1 MIRLIVTPHLPHRQ
15 PLFTPISCDARSGRP
30 SASNGMAKGT
40 RSVRTRLGQKINA
53 KLERMFPERRLFL
66 KSDTDTRF
74 IRVRPM
80 MQLVAFTGSAM
91 LVAWAIVAT
100 AIILMDSIGSG
111 NFREQAKRDQRN
123 YQTRLNE
130 ISSQR
135 DSRAVEALAA
145 QNRFNAALAQISVM
159 QSELLNSETH
169 RRELETGIEV
179 IQLTLRGTMKDREI
193 ARGQVAKLQSLVDNG
208 EAGTSFASAGAG
220 APMGFVAEALAKT
233 AAERD
238 QVVRD
243 AQDALLQAED
253 LAQQIAI
260 MKDQND
266 QIFRQ
271 LEEAMTVS
279 VAPLDKMF
287 RAAGMPTERII
298 EQVRRGYSGQ
308 GGPLT
313 PLSFSTRGGEASA
326 DALRANKLLNQM
338 DRLNL
343 YRIAAQKAPFA
354 NPVKAAFRFTSKFG
368 PRRDPKT
375 GGRRMHKGVDF
386 AAPNGTP
393 LYAAADGVVTYAG
406 WSSGYGRLVKIQHE
420 FGIETRYAHM
430 SKLRAKVG
438 QRVSRGDRIGDMGAS
453 GRVTGVHLH
462 YEIRVGGKAVNPMI
476 YIKAANDVF

>member
-1 MIRLIVTPHLPHRQ
+1 
-15 PLFTPISCDARSGRP
+15 
-30 SASNGMAKGT
+30 
-40 RSVRTRLGQKINA
+40 
-53 KLERMFPERRLFL
+53 
-66 KSDTDTRF
+66 
-74 IRVRPM
+74 
-80 MQLVAFTGSAM
+80 
-91 LVAWAIVAT
+91 
-100 AIILMDSIGSG
+100 
-111 NFREQAKRDQRN
+111 
-123 YQTRLNE
+123 
-130 ISSQR
+130 
-135 DSRAVEALAA
+135 
-145 QNRFNAALAQISVM
+145 
-159 QSELLNSETH
+159 
-169 RRELETGIEV
+169 
-179 IQLTLRGTMKDREI
+179 
-193 ARGQVAKLQSLVDNG
+193 
-208 EAGTSFASAGAG
+208 
-220 APMGFVAEALAKT
+220 LAKT

-238 QVVRD
+238 KVLKD
-243 AQDALLQAED
+243 AQEAFLQADRMAE
-253 LAQQIAI
+253 QIAV

-313 PLSFSTRGGEASA
+313 PLSFSTRGESASA
-326 DALRANKLLNQM
+326 DTLRANRLLNQM

-386 AAPNGTP
+386 AARSGTP
-393 LYAAADGVVTYAG
+393 LYATADGVVTHAS

-430 SKLRAKVG
+430 SKLRTKVG
-438 QRVSRGDRIGDMGAS
+438 QRVSRGDHIGDMGAS

-462 YEIRVGGKAVNPMI
+462 YEVRVGGKAVNPMI

>member
-1 MIRLIVTPHLPHRQ
+1 MT
-15 PLFTPISCDARSGRP
+15 
-30 SASNGMAKGT
+30 KGT
-40 RSVRTRLGQKINA
+40 RSVRKRLGQKINA

-193 ARGQVAKLQSLVDNG
+193 ARGQVAKLQSLVENG
-208 EAGTSFASAGAG
+208 EAGTPFASAGGG

-253 LAQQIAI
+253 MARQIAI

-438 QRVSRGDRIGDMGAS
+438 QRVSRGDRIGDMGAT

-462 YEIRVGGKAVNPMI
+462 YEVRVGGKAVNPMI

>member
-1 MIRLIVTPHLPHRQ
+1 
-15 PLFTPISCDARSGRP
+15 
-30 SASNGMAKGT
+30 
-40 RSVRTRLGQKINA
+40 VRTRLGQKING
-53 KLERMFPERRLFL
+53 KLEHMFPERRVFL

-74 IRVRPM
+74 IRVSPM
-80 MQLVAFTGSAM
+80 MQLVAITGSSV

-111 NFREQAKRDQRN
+111 NFREQAKRDQRT
-123 YQTRLNE
+123 YQSRLNE

-135 DSRAVEALAA
+135 DSRAVEAVAA

-179 IQLTLRGTMKDREI
+179 IQLTLRGTMKDREL
-193 ARGQVAKLQSLVDNG
+193 ARSQVAELQTQVNSG
-208 EAGTSFASAGAG
+208 EAGTSIASAGG
-220 APMGFVAEALAKT
+220 SAPMDFVAEALAKT

-238 QVVRD
+238 KVVRD
-243 AQDALLQAED
+243 AQNALLRADE
-253 LAQQIAI
+253 LAHQIAI

-287 RAAGMPTERII
+287 RAAGMSTKRII

-313 PLSFSTRGGEASA
+313 PLSFSTRGEEALA

-354 NPVKAAFRFTSKFG
+354 NPVKAVYRFTSKFG

-393 LYAAADGVVTYAG
+393 LYATADGVVTHAG

-462 YEIRVGGKAVNPMI
+462 YEVRVGGKAVNPMI